1 MDHDLACG
9 VAIVSARFLMV
20 FFDAVYLVAL
30 SAWVGSILFFS
41 FAVAPLIFNV
51 RGGADAGRLARVLL
65 PRFYTWGAIAG
76 AIALPAFVAVPLS
89 FPEYRGPA
97 IAASAFIIL
106 GCILIML
113 YGANSLTPELTAAT
127 DAGPGATGRLRRLQR
142 RSTFLNATVLLAGI
156 GLLIAHANR
165 PAPHTAGIRQL
176 SPEEMARVD
185 SELAPIIEQ
194 IEIKY
199 GFRPGPA
206 GAGRLPS
213 LPALLSIP
221 RRSRRSNPITSR
233 SEAASCAGAGTRHS
247 PKTRPNRDPGA
258 SPETVGHGWRRG
270 FADSTL
276 WRIGKRM
283 A

>member
-1 MDHDLACG
+1 M
-9 VAIVSARFLMV
+9 
-20 FFDAVYLVAL
+20 
-30 SAWVGSILFFS
+30 
-41 FAVAPLIFNV
+41 
-51 RGGADAGRLARVLL
+51 LL

-206 GAGRLPS
+206 GAG
-213 LPALLSIP
+213 PASV
-221 RRSRRSNPITSR
+221 SSS
-233 SEAASCAGAGTRHS
+233 SAV
-247 PKTRPNRDPGA
+247 D
-258 SPETVGHGWRRG
+258 PETIEEIESYLRAEAKPRAARRG
-270 FADSTL
+270 RNQAQPEDQT
-276 WRIGKRM
+276 KP
-283 A
+283 